1 MRDRSLITK
10 DIIVLCRRTKCKCGV
25 QMRSLDTQ
33 ILGTPAGNTSG
44 TNKMS
49 TLGTP
54 RSPWRRIQTINKD
67 DNCVIRLKLELILI
81 LEYALVFRDISRWR
95 YCLLLIIESEG

>member
-1 MRDRSLITK
+1 MRERSLITK

-33 ILGTPAGNTSG
+33 FLGTPAGNTSG

-67 DNCVIRLKLELILI
+67 DNCVIRLKTWLYFKVE
-81 LEYALVFRDISRWR
+81 ISRWR
-95 YCLLLIIESEG
+95 YCLLLIIESEGR

>member
-1 MRDRSLITK
+1 MRERSLITK
-10 DIIVLCRRTKCKCGV
+10 DIIVLCRRTECKCGV

-54 RSPWRRIQTINKD
+54 RSPWRRIQTISKD
-67 DNCVIRLKLELILI
+67 DIWVIRLKT
-81 LEYALVFRDISRWR
+81 
-95 YCLLLIIESEG
+95 